1 MAGARDG
8 DPEHLLQRAAAGE
21 VAARDQ
27 LLNLHRGRLRRDVAR
42 RLDPRL
48 AARVD
53 PSDVVQDA
61 LADADRKL
69 TGYLRDRPLP
79 FYPWLRRLALE
90 RLVELH
96 RRHVRAGKRSVTRE
110 QPADEPD
117 PTVDLRRTPDSGPV
131 SALLRD
137 ELRARVRSALD
148 RLGPDDRAV
157 LMLRHFEQQPVRAAA
172 QRLGVSEAA
181 LKVRHLRALRRFRV
195 LLTSEG
201 EEPSA

>member
-1 MAGARDG
+1 MAVTRDG
-8 DPEHLLQRAAAGE
+8 DSEHLLQRAAAGE
-21 VAARDQ
+21 AAARDQ
-27 LLNLHRGRLRRDVAR
+27 LLNLHRSRLRRDVAR

-90 RLVELH
+90 RLVALH

-110 QPADEPD
+110 QPAEAPD
-117 PTVDLRRTPDSGPV
+117 PTIDLRRPPDGGPV

-157 LMLRHFEQQPVRAAA
+157 LVLRHFEQRPVREAAA
-172 QRLGVSEAA
+172 LLGVGEAA
-181 LKVRHLRALRRFRV
+181 LKVRHLRALRRFRD
-195 LLTSEG
+195 LLASEG